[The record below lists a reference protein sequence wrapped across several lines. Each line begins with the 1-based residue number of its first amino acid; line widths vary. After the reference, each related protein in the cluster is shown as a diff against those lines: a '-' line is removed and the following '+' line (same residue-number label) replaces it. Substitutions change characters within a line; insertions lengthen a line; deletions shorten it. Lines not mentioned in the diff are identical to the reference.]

1 MQTFKKKE
9 RLCSKVLIEKVFAA
23 GNQISVFPFKL
34 MWMPIEESDATGKIV
49 ISVPKRN
56 FKKAVDRNKIKRRIR
71 EAYRKNKNTLYQQ
84 LNNKKIVLMI
94 VFVSKEKEPYKII
107 EEKTIEL
114 IHKLAKAINKN

>member
-1 MQTFKKKE
+1 MQTFKKNE
-9 RLCSKVLIEKVFAA
+9 RLCSKVLIERLIAT
-23 GNQISVFPFKL
+23 GNPISVFPFKL
-34 MWMPIEESDATGKIV
+34 MWMPIQESNTPAKVV

-84 LNNKKIVLMI
+84 LSNKKIVLMI
-94 VFVSKEKEPYKII
+94 VFVSKEKESYKII

-114 IHKLAKAINKN
+114 IHKLTKAINKV